1 MSLID
6 KYIGEGNMGLH
17 LMKGP
22 TGKWS
27 FRGSVPAH
35 LSWEKKGGGRLSDE
49 DMEKVSKVS
58 TPAMMA
64 STRVF
69 KTQAEA
75 LKAAKKEGVLAK
87 NIKIY
92 DK

>member
-1 MSLID
+1 MNLID

-17 LMKGP
+17 LMKVP
-22 TGKWS
+22 SGKWA
-27 FRGSVPAH
+27 FKGSVPAH
-35 LSWEKKGGGRLSDE
+35 LAWEKKGGGRLSDK
-49 DMEKVSKVS
+49 DMELVSTVS
-58 TPAMMA
+58 TPAMIA

-69 KTQAEA
+69 KSKEEA

-87 NIKIY
+87 MIKVY